1 MPQTGFTAFLIASVL
16 IGIGVGVVVS
26 GALRTIAIDEAPP
39 AQRGTA
45 QGLITIFN
53 AVGTLLAVTCISA
66 IADFEGGELTGF
78 GHAYLVLALS
88 MLVMLVMAFGL
99 KRKSPEPA

>member
-1 MPQTGFTAFLIASVL
+1 
-16 IGIGVGVVVS
+16 
-26 GALRTIAIDEAPP
+26 
-39 AQRGTA
+39 
-45 QGLITIFN
+45 
-53 AVGTLLAVTCISA
+53 LAVTCISA